1 MTTVNES
8 TGNRKVTFLI
18 IKTSPVTV
26 LCCDLAYYVGYVVVN
41 IGVVSVWT
49 KYFQPL
55 VSISA
60 QFRG

>member
-41 IGVVSVWT
+41 IGVVSV
-49 KYFQPL
+49 
-55 VSISA
+55 
-60 QFRG
+60 